1 MSAESWTH
9 LYKGTVTP
17 KAENDTILGTPVPV
31 AHSTVGCNRLS
42 NSRKNS
48 RIHQNELQIASPGF
62 GKQTYV
68 LQPFSTSQQHNLSN
82 PNNEKLSILDIDTM
96 KGLSDSVLDRSLQVP
111 KCTEVSKKLSV
122 QNQISQ
128 AHEFRTERHQSLA
141 KLLTNTEPEPQKI
154 HFDDEELKTLEDAFN
169 DFDCEPSE
177 ATAPTRVCETFADRV
192 SCKALKSGEE
202 CSDGNTTSVPSLSST
217 EGICDVGGS
226 TGSVV
231 DMVNLGLSTHLHGIP
246 QAAELS
252 TPVSELHLRNI
263 VERESDYSKSGCDQL
278 DLKLHTRQYSH
289 LPCLTGLSSIFEID
303 SNEAK
308 SYNCMQS
315 NAYPTSASP
324 LKPDNT
330 VTVSS
335 VHTLTNHTSNSINN
349 QFLQPMNG
357 NSPFLTQTQLQQHDS
372 SFQSSHVT
380 EMANN
385 LTNTTNINLKNRTS
399 NQSDVSQIDISCL
412 HLSDIDGLLDLITTV
427 GKNPEGSEVESVSRQ
442 NKLTSHL
449 GKQLA
454 AVRQALKLN
463 VPCPIEKQSNF
474 PQSKMV
480 ELKENMPPVDK
491 TNSSKDMISRKT
503 YSHHLNLV
511 DIQVSANSSAKSYL
525 TRAITDNSFSRRDGF
540 AISQKE
546 SSFPK
551 VYKSQNVP
559 ILSNTN
565 CLLWAGAV
573 CGQIHQ
579 QHFLIKHQMDKPVTI
594 SFIIHPKSEVFKLV
608 DENGYLITGILRVHL
623 PPNLEYEVNVAYVA
637 KHPVSWDFGHLL
649 LRSEDSKT
657 STFKVRLIGYTN
669 SSQLVYSCCSKL
681 SSNVYWT
688 IASKIDPISE
698 SVMNKDNDKSY
709 EGCVQIS
716 TKCELTSN
724 LSGCC
729 LASINISNFGSR
741 SAWVFTRVEWLDQKH
756 DNQHVVDSDDVF
768 NRGVTIEPKAL
779 VIGSKQSQ
787 NIFITL
793 RPGVEAA
800 RIVFYH
806 GDEVVRYQFR
816 QLCDYSKEI
825 ASKLGKRCN
834 HTRKD
839 NRLRFSDILGDFK
852 HEQSIQVVELPPASF
867 SDLRPQDWHQAFVN
881 QVSHC
886 ERIFLYIYA
895 SKHNEK
901 SDNFDQLCVRSPSS
915 ISESV
920 YENSLASVFVQQDA
934 FKRRNSLNSIHNE
947 TSTFVSKLVSRKANF
962 PQACASNAL
971 TPASSLGQSSEEM
984 SHVQL
989 PKLRLNP
996 PYTLVFPSCAVGC
1009 STEAQ
1014 FSLSL
1019 KHHNS
1024 LPNSCYNSS
1033 SPYSPSF
1040 WRVFWSANPVTDVQ
1054 VKNITSNSTHSL
1066 YKRPTTVEQ
1075 SVFQLLLPSE
1085 SKSPG
1090 QIHVNKSINAVGILS
1105 SDVSNTEFHSL
1116 LLPFCFK
1123 PTSYC
1128 DDVLIQDWHLNFWL
1142 EPCIENKSHVIPKFN
1157 AKDSVTLLVTLEGSC
1172 CKQTL
1177 IEGSS
1182 HVQSLNDSNLKY
1194 SPQKPESLKIDRTL
1208 LMTVE
1213 NTPKTV
1219 HIGPLDVVGLPVSFD
1234 AIDSDSSVTSR
1245 SHNIVLINQMKTTEA
1260 FVKLKLPNPPF
1271 YILEPKQVRFR
1282 ISPRSRVRIVLSF
1295 RPYTRGKSSSVLG
1308 ICVEYLKQE
1317 NVFSEKDNCDVKP
1330 TIDPFQIHLFGTL
1343 Y

>member
-1 MSAESWTH
+1 MVWENLCTPWTHSGWTPTILCGQQVDVAGFLVEIRVKGQTHKKRGEIIDNVVTDKFTGDFFHDLDYRRDEGDWSAHSLRTLERSPSKLADAYGFSNMSAESWTH

-62 GKQTYV
+62 GKQTYI

-82 PNNEKLSILDIDTM
+82 PNNEELSILDIDTM

-308 SYNCMQS
+308 
-315 NAYPTSASP
+315 
-324 LKPDNT
+324 
-330 VTVSS
+330 
-335 VHTLTNHTSNSINN
+335 
-349 QFLQPMNG
+349 
-357 NSPFLTQTQLQQHDS
+357 
-372 SFQSSHVT
+372 
-380 EMANN
+380 
-385 LTNTTNINLKNRTS
+385 
-399 NQSDVSQIDISCL
+399 
-412 HLSDIDGLLDLITTV
+412 DGLLDLITTV

-989 PKLRLNP
+989 PKLKLNP

-1157 AKDSVTLLVTLEGSC
+1157 AKDSVTLLVTLEGS
-1172 CKQTL
+1172 
-1177 IEGSS
+1177 
-1182 HVQSLNDSNLKY
+1182 
-1194 SPQKPESLKIDRTL
+1194 
-1208 LMTVE
+1208 
-1213 NTPKTV
+1213 
-1219 HIGPLDVVGLPVSFD
+1219 
-1234 AIDSDSSVTSR
+1234 
-1245 SHNIVLINQMKTTEA
+1245 IVLINQMKTTEA

>member
-1 MSAESWTH
+1 MSAESLTH

-17 KAENDTILGTPVPV
+17 KAGNETILGTPVPV

-42 NSRKNS
+42 NSRKHS
-48 RIHQNELQIASPGF
+48 RIHQSELQTASPGF
-62 GKQTYV
+62 EKQTYV
-68 LQPFSTSQQHNLSN
+68 LQPFSTSQQHNVSN
-82 PNNEKLSILDIDTM
+82 SNNEELSILNIDTL

-111 KCTEVSKKLSV
+111 KYSKVPEKLNV
-122 QNQISQ
+122 QNQTNQ
-128 AHEFRTERHQSLA
+128 THEFRTERHESLA
-141 KLLTNTEPEPQKI
+141 KLLTDTEAEPQKI
-154 HFDDEELKTLEDAFN
+154 RFDEEELKTLEEAFN

-177 ATAPTRVCETFADRV
+177 ATAPTRVCETFAHQV
-192 SCKALKSGEE
+192 SCKALETGEE
-202 CSDGNTTSVPSLSST
+202 CSDGNTTSIPSLSTT
-217 EGICDVGGS
+217 EDVYDVDGS
-226 TGSVV
+226 TVSVV
-231 DMVNLGLSTHLHGIP
+231 DMANPGLSTPLHGIP

-252 TPVSELHLRNI
+252 TPVSELHLTNM
-263 VERESDYSKSGCDQL
+263 VKSQSDSSNNGCGQL

-289 LPCLTGLSSIFEID
+289 LPCLTGLSSVFEID
-303 SNEAK
+303 SNETK
-308 SYNCMQS
+308 SYDCIQS
-315 NAYPTSASP
+315 NVCPTAVSP
-324 LKPDNT
+324 LKPDNI

-335 VHTLTNHTSNSINN
+335 VHTLINHTSNSTNN
-349 QFLQPMNG
+349 HLLQPMNG
-357 NSPFLTQTQLQQHDS
+357 NSPLLTQTQLQQPDS
-372 SFQSSHVT
+372 SCRRSHVT
-380 EMANN
+380 KTVNN
-385 LTNTTNINLKNRTS
+385 LTNATNVNLKNRTS

-412 HLSDIDGLLDLITTV
+412 HLSDIDGLLDLITAV
-427 GKNPEGSEVESVSRQ
+427 DKNPEISEVESVSRQ

-454 AVRQALKLN
+454 AVRQALKPN
-463 VPCPIEKQSNF
+463 VPGPSEKQSNV
-474 PQSKMV
+474 PQSKMD
-480 ELKENMPPVDK
+480 ELKENLPPVDK
-491 TNSSKDMISRKT
+491 TSSGKDVTFRKT

-511 DIQVSANSSAKSYL
+511 DAQVSSNSSPKPYL
-525 TRAITDNSFSRRDGF
+525 TRAITDNSSSHRDGF
-540 AISQKE
+540 AISQKD

-551 VYKSQNVP
+551 VHKSQNVP

-565 CLLWAGAV
+565 CLIWAGAI
-573 CGQIHQ
+573 CRQIHQ
-579 QHFLIKHQMDKPVTI
+579 QHFLIKHQIDKPVTI
-594 SFIIHPKSEVFKLV
+594 SFVIHPKSEVFKLV
-608 DENGYLITGILRVHL
+608 DENGYLITGILRIHL

-688 IASKIDPISE
+688 IASKVDPISE
-698 SVMNKDNDKSY
+698 SIMNKNNDKSHQ
-709 EGCVQIS
+709 GCVQVS
-716 TKCELTSN
+716 TKCGLTSN

-729 LASINISNFGSR
+729 LASLNISNFGSR
-741 SAWVFTRVEWLDQKH
+741 SAWVFTRVEWLDQKL
-756 DNQHVVDSDDVF
+756 DNQNVVNSEGVS
-768 NRGVTIEPKAL
+768 NRGVTVEPKAL

-825 ASKLGKRCN
+825 TSKLGKRSN
-834 HTRKD
+834 HSRRD
-839 NRLRFSDILGDFK
+839 NRLRLSDILEDFK

-867 SDLRPQDWHQAFVN
+867 SDLRPQDWHQAFIN

-886 ERIFLYIYA
+886 ERMFLYIYA
-895 SKHNEK
+895 SKHDET
-901 SDNFDQLCVRSPSS
+901 SDNVDQLCVCSPSS

-947 TSTFVSKLVSRKANF
+947 ASTFVPKPVSRKTSL
-962 PQACASNAL
+962 PQAHASKTLN
-971 TPASSLGQSSEEM
+971 PASSLSPSSKEM
-984 SHVQL
+984 SPVQP
-989 PKLRLNP
+989 PKIKLSP
-996 PYTLVFPSCAVGC
+996 PYTLVFPPCAIGC

-1014 FSLSL
+1014 FSVSL

-1024 LPNSCYNSS
+1024 LPNSCYDPS
-1033 SPYSPSF
+1033 SPYSSSF

-1054 VKNITSNSTHSL
+1054 VRSITSSSTYSIHKQSI
-1066 YKRPTTVEQ
+1066 TMEQTV
-1075 SVFQLLLPSE
+1075 FRLLLPSE
-1085 SKSPG
+1085 SKSPS
-1090 QIHVNKSINAVGILS
+1090 QIHMNKSISAVGILS
-1105 SDVSNTEFHSL
+1105 SDVNNTEFHSL
-1116 LLPFCFK
+1116 LLPFRFK

-1128 DDVLIQDWHLNFWL
+1128 DDVLVQDWHLNFWL
-1142 EPCIENKSHVIPKFN
+1142 EPCIKTESHVIPKFN

-1182 HVQSLNDSNLKY
+1182 HIQSFNDSNLKY

-1208 LMTVE
+1208 LMPVE

-1234 AIDSDSSVTSR
+1234 AIDSNSSVTSR
-1245 SHNIVLINQMKTTEA
+1245 SHNIVLINRMKKTEA
-1260 FVKLKLPNPPF
+1260 LVKLKLPSPPF
-1271 YILEPKQVRFR
+1271 YILEPKQSRFR
-1282 ISPRSRVRIVLSF
+1282 ISPRSRVQIVLSF

-1317 NVFSEKDNCDVKP
+1317 NAFSENNCHAKP